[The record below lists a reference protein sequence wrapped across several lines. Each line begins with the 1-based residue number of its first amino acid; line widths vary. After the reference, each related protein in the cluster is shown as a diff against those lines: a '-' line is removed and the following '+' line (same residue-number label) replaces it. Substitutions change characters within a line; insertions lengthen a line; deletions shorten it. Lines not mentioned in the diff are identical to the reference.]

1 MPAKWR
7 ELPDKLYTIQVAVED
22 CTGCRLCVEVCP
34 AKDKSKTGETMTA
47 QTAAKHSPAPQTPS
61 LPHAK
66 PESLGLSSLRL
77 QRMSD
82 AFKREIEKGTVPGMT
97 VMVARR
103 GQIGWF
109 EALGKQTPAS
119 SAPMAHNSIFRI
131 FSMTKPIVSIGIMM
145 LIEDGHFL
153 LGDPVAKFIP
163 EFADLK
169 VGVENNGKL
178 DLAPLKRQMTVQDL
192 LRHTSGITYDHTGN
206 GLVQQMYQQ
215 SRLRSRKISNAE
227 HAALVASLP
236 LMCQPGAEW
245 NYSRSTDIL
254 GRIIEV
260 VSGKTLS
267 AFLTERI
274 LAPLQMAETGF
285 HTGAENADRLA
296 EPFPTDPWTGDK
308 VQLFNM
314 LEKPVMESGGGG
326 LVSTT
331 MDYARFSQMLLNG
344 GALDGNRIVGRKT
357 LQLMASDHLGPNVK
371 VDSPLMPA
379 GHGFGLGFAVR
390 THQGMAPFP
399 GSLGQFFWSG
409 MAGTFFWIDPAED
422 MFAVFMMQGPGQ
434 REYIRS
440 MVRNLVYAAVE

>member
-1 MPAKWR
+1 MN
-7 ELPDKLYTIQVAVED
+7 
-22 CTGCRLCVEVCP
+22 
-34 AKDKSKTGETMTA
+34 A
-47 QTAAKHSPAPQTPS
+47 QTAAKHAPAPQTPS

-66 PESLGLSSLRL
+66 PESLGLSPVRL

-109 EALGKQTPAS
+109 EALGKQSPAS
-119 SAPMAHNSIFRI
+119 SAPMARDTIFRI
-131 FSMTKPIVSIGIMM
+131 FSMTKPIASIGIMM

-178 DLAPLKRQMTVQDL
+178 DLVPLKRQMTVQDL

-227 HAALVASLP
+227 HAALVAGLP
-236 LMCQPGAEW
+236 LMCQPGAAW

-274 LAPLQMAETGF
+274 LVPLQMAETGF

-314 LEKPVMESGGGG
+314 LDKPVMESGGGG
-326 LVSTT
+326 LVSTA

-409 MAGTFFWIDPAED
+409 MAGTFFWIDPVED

>member
-1 MPAKWR
+1 
-7 ELPDKLYTIQVAVED
+7 
-22 CTGCRLCVEVCP
+22 
-34 AKDKSKTGETMTA
+34 MTS
-47 QTAAKHSPAPQTPS
+47 QTAAKRTSIPQTPP
-61 LPHAK
+61 LPQAQ
-66 PESLGLSSLRL
+66 PESLELSPSRL

-82 AFKREIEKGTVPGMT
+82 AFKRDIDEGTIPGVT

-109 EALGKQTPAS
+109 EALGRQSPTA
-119 SAPMAHNSIFRI
+119 SAPMALNSIFRI

-145 LIEDGHFL
+145 LLEEGHFL
-153 LGDPVAKFIP
+153 LNDPVAKYIP
-163 EFADLK
+163 EFAEQK

-178 DLAPLKRQMTVQDL
+178 ELVPLIRPMTIHDL

-206 GLVQQMYQQ
+206 GLVQQLYQQ

-254 GRIIEV
+254 GRIIEI
-260 VSGKTLS
+260 VSGKTLG

-274 LAPLQMAETGF
+274 LAPLQMTETAF
-285 HTGAENADRLA
+285 HTASENADRLA
-296 EPFPTDPWTGDK
+296 EAFATDPWNGDK

-314 LEKPVMESGGGG
+314 LDKPVMESGGGG

-331 MDYARFSQMLLNG
+331 MDYARFCQMLLNG
-344 GALDGNRIVGRKT
+344 GMLDGNRIIGRKT
-357 LQLMASDHLGPNVK
+357 LDLMASDHLGPKVK
-371 VDSPLMPA
+371 LQSHLVPA
-379 GHGFGLGFAVR
+379 GHSFGLGFAVR
-390 THQGMAPFP
+390 TASGMAPFA

-409 MAGTFFWIDPAED
+409 MAGTFFWIDPKEEL
-422 MFAVFMMQGPGQ
+422 FAVFMSQGPGQ
-434 REYIRS
+434 REYFRTLLRS
-440 MVRNLVYAAVE
+440 LVYAAVE

>member
-1 MPAKWR
+1 MN
-7 ELPDKLYTIQVAVED
+7 
-22 CTGCRLCVEVCP
+22 
-34 AKDKSKTGETMTA
+34 A
-47 QTAAKHSPAPQTPS
+47 QTAAKHAPAPQTPP

-77 QRMSD
+77 QHMSD
-82 AFKREIEKGTVPGMT
+82 AFKREIEKGTLPGMT

-109 EALGKQTPAS
+109 EALGKQGPAS
-119 SAPMAHNSIFRI
+119 SAPMAHNTIFRI
-131 FSMTKPIVSIGIMM
+131 FSMTKPIASIGIMM

-169 VGVENNGKL
+169 VGVETDGKL
-178 DLAPLKRQMTVQDL
+178 ELVPLKRQMTVQDL

-296 EPFPTDPWTGDK
+296 EAFPTDPWTGDK

-357 LQLMASDHLGPNVK
+357 LQLMASDHLGPSVK

-440 MVRNLVYAAVE
+440 LLRNLVYATVE

>member
-1 MPAKWR
+1 M
-7 ELPDKLYTIQVAVED
+7 
-22 CTGCRLCVEVCP
+22 
-34 AKDKSKTGETMTA
+34 GETMTA
-47 QTAAKHSPAPQTPS
+47 QSAAKHATAPQTPT

-66 PESLGLSSLRL
+66 PESLGLSSIRL

-82 AFKREIEKGTVPGMT
+82 AFKREIDKGTLPGAT
-97 VMVARR
+97 VLVARR

-109 EALGKQTPAS
+109 DALGKQSPAAA
-119 SAPMAHNSIFRI
+119 APMAHDTIFRV
-131 FSMTKPIVSIGIMM
+131 FSMTKPIVSVGIMM

-153 LGDPVAKFIP
+153 LSDPVAKFIP
-163 EFADLK
+163 EFADQK
-169 VGVENNGKL
+169 VGVENNGRL
-178 DLAPLKRQMTVQDL
+178 ELVPLTRQMTVQDL

-206 GLVQQMYQQ
+206 GLVQQLYQQ
-215 SRLRSRKISNAE
+215 SRLRSRKITNAE

-236 LMCQPGAEW
+236 LKCQPGAEW

-254 GRIIEV
+254 GRILEV

-267 AFLTERI
+267 AFLTERL
-274 LAPLQMAETGF
+274 LAPLRMAETAF
-285 HTGAENADRLA
+285 HTGEANAGRLA
-296 EPFPTDPWTGDK
+296 EPFANDPWTGDK

-331 MDYARFSQMLLNG
+331 MDYARFCQMLLNG
-344 GALDGNRIVGRKT
+344 GTLDGNRIIGRKT
-357 LQLMASDHLGPNVK
+357 LELMASDHLGPSVK
-371 VDSPLMPA
+371 VDSPLMPE

-390 THQGMAPFP
+390 THAGIAPFP
-399 GSLGQFFWSG
+399 GSVGQYFWSG

-434 REYIRS
+434 RAYIRS
-440 MVRNLVYAAVE
+440 MLRDLVYAAVE